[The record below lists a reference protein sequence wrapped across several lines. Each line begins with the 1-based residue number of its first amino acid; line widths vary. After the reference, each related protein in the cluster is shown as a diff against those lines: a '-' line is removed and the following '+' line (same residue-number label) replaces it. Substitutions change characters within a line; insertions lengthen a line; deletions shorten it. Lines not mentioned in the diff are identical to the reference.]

1 MHMARSSASP
11 RRRLDRK
18 DWTEEALSALSRG
31 GLAAVAVEP
40 IAQRLGATKGSF
52 YHHFGNRDDLIGAA
66 LELWEQRHTAQVNAE
81 VDAATDDPRE
91 RLRLVTR
98 RAIRMAETDPIGLN
112 LLASADNPLVAPV
125 LERVTTVRLDY
136 LARLYRR
143 LGQSPATARRHALLA
158 YSAYLGH
165 VQLAHST
172 PAVLPRSPA
181 ARHAYLDLVLAALDP
196 DPAPRPVEPDSDRG
210 A

>member
-18 DWTEEALSALSRG
+18 DWAEAALSALSRG

-40 IAQRLGATKGSF
+40 IAQRLAATKGSF
-52 YHHFGNRDDLIGAA
+52 YHHFDNRDDLIGAA
-66 LELWEQRHTAQVNAE
+66 LELWEQQHTVQVNAE

-98 RAIRMAETDPIGLN
+98 RAIRMAETDPVGLT

-125 LERVTTVRLDY
+125 LERVTVVRLDY
-136 LARLYRR
+136 LARLYRL
-143 LGQSPATARRHALLA
+143 LGHQPATARRHALLA

-172 PAVLPRSPA
+172 PGVLPRSQA

-196 DPAPRPVEPDSDRG
+196 G
-210 A
+210 AAGAG

>member
-1 MHMARSSASP
+1 MVRSSATP
-11 RRRLDRK
+11 RRRLERK
-18 DWTEEALSALSRG
+18 DWAEEALAALSRG

-40 IAQRLGATKGSF
+40 IAQRLATTKGSF
-52 YHHFGNRDDLIGAA
+52 YHHFDNRDDLIGAA
-66 LELWEQRHTAQVNAE
+66 LELWEQRHTVQVNAE
-81 VDAATDDPRE
+81 VDAATEDPRE

-98 RAIRMAETDPIGLN
+98 RAVRMAETDPVGLT

-125 LERVTTVRLDY
+125 LERVTTARLSY

-143 LGQSPATARRHALLA
+143 LGHPPATARRHALLT

-165 VQLAHST
+165 IQLAHST
-172 PAVLPRSPA
+172 PGVLPHTQA

-196 DPAPRPVEPDSDRG
+196 VLDPQPGKTPPH
-210 A
+210 